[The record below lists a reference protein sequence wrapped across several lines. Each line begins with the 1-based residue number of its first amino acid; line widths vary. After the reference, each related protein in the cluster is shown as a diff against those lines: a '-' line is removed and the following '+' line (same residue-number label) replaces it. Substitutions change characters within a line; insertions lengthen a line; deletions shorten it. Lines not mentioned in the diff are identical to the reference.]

1 MLEIVKMKKEHIS
14 QIAALEKE
22 CFKDPWSENM
32 LLSEL
37 ESEIAHYFVA
47 QNEGSVLG
55 YIGMY
60 VTADIA
66 NITNVAVKKENR
78 RCGIAGSLLKV
89 LINEA
94 KKQKLCFVTLEVRV
108 GNSPAIA
115 LYTQMGFKEEGRRKG
130 YYRDNNEDAL
140 IMTLNI

>member
-22 CFKDPWSENM
+22 CFKNPWSENM
-32 LLSEL
+32 LISEL
-37 ESEIAHYFVA
+37 ESKIAHYFVA
-47 QNEGSVLG
+47 QNEGCVLG

-78 RCGIAGSLLKV
+78 RCGIAGSLLKT

-94 KKQKLCFVTLEVRV
+94 KEQKLCFVTLEVRA

>member
-32 LLSEL
+32 LISEL